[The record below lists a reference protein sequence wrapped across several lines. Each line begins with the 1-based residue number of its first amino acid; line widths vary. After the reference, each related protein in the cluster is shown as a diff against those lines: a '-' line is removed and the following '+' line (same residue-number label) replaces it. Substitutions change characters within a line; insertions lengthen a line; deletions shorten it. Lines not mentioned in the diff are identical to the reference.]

1 MGVIC
6 LTYWG
11 GNATFGK
18 MQTVVETPD
27 YLRDAKAAG
36 VGDKDRQSIV
46 DYIAAN
52 PRAGDLIVGSGGAR
66 KFRFAAP
73 GRGKSGGYRVVTYY
87 GGGDLP
93 VFLLNLFKKGDR
105 INLSKAEVNQLRE
118 ELSHLAREYHE
129 GATRYVK
136 GR

>member
-1 MGVIC
+1 
-6 LTYWG
+6 
-11 GNATFGK
+11 

-36 VGDKDRQSIV
+36 VGDDQRRFIV
-46 DYIAAN
+46 DTVAAN

-66 KFRFAAP
+66 KIRFAAP

-93 VFLLNLFKKGDR
+93 VFLLNVFKKGDR
-105 INLSKAEVNQLRE
+105 VNLSKAEIGELRE
-118 ELSHLAREYHE
+118 ELSHLAREYRE
-129 GATRYVK
+129 GVLRYVK